1 MNKST
6 FLVLLFTVFIIGGYL
21 YYKEGT
27 LPMDKA
33 DKSSKIFIVKSG
45 EPLSTVAKNL
55 SNDGL
60 IRNKIIFYFV
70 TKQLGIDKE
79 VQAGDFRLSP
89 SMDVY
94 QIAKALTHGTKDIW
108 VTLIEGTRK
117 EEMAQVIAQ
126 NMDIPETEFIKEAT
140 EGYLFPDTY
149 LLPRDATVGAI
160 IKILK
165 NNFDQKFSANLKQK
179 AAALGLSPREVI
191 ILASLVEKEA
201 RASQDRPEVAGILL
215 KRLKAGWPLQI
226 DATVQYALG
235 YQPNEKTWWKKD
247 LTTDDLKID
256 SPYNTYINDG
266 LPPGPICNPGLAS
279 IDAVINANVNTPYW
293 YYISDKSGRMHYAV
307 TLEQQ
312 NTNAKKYLQ

>member
-1 MNKST
+1 MKKST
-6 FLVLLFTVFIIGGYL
+6 FLTLLFIVIAVGVFL

-27 LPMDKA
+27 LPVDKI

-45 EPLSTVAKNL
+45 EPLSTIAKNL
-55 SNDGL
+55 SNHGL
-60 IRNKIIFYFV
+60 IRNKIIFYLV
-70 TKQLGIDKE
+70 TKQLGIDKDI
-79 VQAGDFRLSP
+79 QAGDFRLSP

-94 QIAKALTHGTKDIW
+94 QIAKALTHGTKDVW

-117 EEMAQVIAQ
+117 EEMAQIIAQ

-165 NNFDQKFSANLKQK
+165 NNFDQKFSSKLKQK

-215 KRLKAGWPLQI
+215 KRLRAGWPLQI

-266 LPPGPICNPGLAS
+266 LPPGPICNPGLSS
-279 IDAVINANVNTPYW
+279 IDAVVNADVNTPYW

-307 TLEQQ
+307 TLEEQ
-312 NTNAKKYLQ
+312 NANSKKYLQ